1 MWTARANGTD
11 DAVGLELTE
20 NGQCY
25 TQAETWQIVR
35 DMGNNLSER
44 VSEIAQQ
51 WYSYSAVDPNVNTGG
66 QLNFGGTQ
74 PVDL

>member
-1 MWTARANGTD
+1 M
-11 DAVGLELTE
+11 ELTTRSVS
-20 NGQCY
+20 NWQRTASV
-25 TQAETWQIVR
+25 TQAETWQIVG
-35 DMGNNLSER
+35 DMGNNLSET

-51 WYSYSAVDPNVNTGG
+51 WYTYSAVDPNVNTDG